1 MKTKNLKKVLLASV
15 LSLGLIF
22 FIGCK
27 EKGDS
32 SILKLSHNHATGYP
46 VDIAYKK
53 FAEIIE
59 QKSEGKYKI
68 QIYPSAQ
75 LGEQKASMELLKS
88 DVIQFAHVS
97 TAILESFDSLYSVF
111 NLPYLHRDYQHYV
124 DVMRS
129 EGMQKY
135 YESSLDKGF
144 AVITFI
150 EAGSRNIYTKS
161 KPVNKMQ
168 DLLGQKIRVI
178 DSPSSIEMMKLFKA
192 SPTAMNLAD
201 IYTSLQKEV
210 IDGAENNWQSYVEV
224 GHAEVAKYYSL
235 TEHLNLP
242 DLLAVGAPFWNS
254 LTDEEKQMFRDASRE
269 VEIFFAEL
277 WKESENKSREKAIKE
292 YNVTVINPDISD
304 FRKAVIPMHEAL
316 AKRDSKS
323 KELID
328 YIKNYG
334 L

>member
-53 FAEIIE
+53 FAEIIK

-97 TAILESFDSLYSVF
+97 TAILESFDYLYSVF
-111 NLPYLHRDYQHYV
+111 NLPYIHRDYQHYV

-201 IYTSLQKEV
+201 IYTSLQQGV

-254 LTDEEKQMFRDASRE
+254 LTDEEKQSLETLQERLKYFLLN
-269 VEIFFAEL
+269 FG
-277 WKESENKSREKAIKE
+277 KKAK
-292 YNVTVINPDISD
+292 ISLG
-304 FRKAVIPMHEAL
+304 KKL
-316 AKRDSKS
+316 
-323 KELID
+323 L
-328 YIKNYG
+328 KNIM
-334 L
+334 LL

>member
-1 MKTKNLKKVLLASV
+1 MTTKNLKKVLLASG
-15 LSLGLIF
+15 LSLGLIL

-32 SILKLSHNHATGYP
+32 SVLKLSHNHATGYP
-46 VDIAYKK
+46 VDVAYKK

-59 QKSEGKYKI
+59 QKSGGKYKI

-129 EGMQKY
+129 DGMQKY

-161 KPVNKMQ
+161 KPINKME
-168 DLLGQKIRVI
+168 DLRGQKIRVI
-178 DSPSSIEMMKLFKA
+178 DSPSNIEMMKLLSA
-192 SPTAMNLAD
+192 SPIAMNLAE
-201 IYTSLQKEV
+201 IYTSIQQGV
-210 IDGAENNWQSYVEV
+210 VDGAENNWPSYVDV
-224 GHAEVAKYYSL
+224 KHVEVAKYYSL
-235 TEHLNLP
+235 TEHLKLP
-242 DLLAVGAPFWNS
+242 DLLAVGADFWNS

-277 WKESENKSREKAIKE
+277 WKKSEEESMNRAIKE
-292 YNVTVINPDISD
+292 YNVTIIKPDISD
-304 FRKAVIPMHEAL
+304 FREAVIPMHEAL
-316 AKRDSKS
+316 ANKDARA